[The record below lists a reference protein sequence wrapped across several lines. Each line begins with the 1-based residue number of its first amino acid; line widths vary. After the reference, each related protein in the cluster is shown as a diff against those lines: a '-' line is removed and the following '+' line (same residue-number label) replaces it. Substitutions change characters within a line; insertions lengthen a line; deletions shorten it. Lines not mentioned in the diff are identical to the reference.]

1 MAGQSGAG
9 SSQRPTAFFLLRVAL
24 MMLRCARCA
33 AAFILGI
40 LVELNENKPLLLVE
54 IRDRESVS
62 LIMPRL
68 LILSSFVV
76 LVSSWNA
83 FAFHPASRLSL
94 PNKYCSQSRNAN
106 RFGHHLLTRRT
117 KPSGDDD
124 DDVDNLFFDDF
135 GGDFVGSDGPAAS
148 SSSFSSSLSERI
160 EEQRL
165 GEERTAAK
173 LAKNW
178 KTGNWGVRGFILDS
192 SDPIR
197 ESMADATASAEN
209 ADVGGGSAPRLGGGG
224 DMSSTN
230 ADSEIP
236 PIHVSTIV
244 GDQSHMYDEGYESE
258 KIDKIVVGRT
268 DGSVLIVKM
277 GTAYMTQ
284 FTAVPKLR
292 LDDSSSWDSNNDVSP
307 ASADQDTASSDGPS
321 VRVETELM
329 NSEDVVGEIGDGNEV
344 NNMQYPMEDPFD
356 ALYGAGNANAG
367 QEPMQSQAMEGTP
380 FEILHQ
386 FSAHENEPITALLF
400 INDIVFSAAGV
411 SGEIRTWSM
420 PEEDGNNSESKMI
433 PGKTLSGA
441 HSDRIVALKALS
453 SSPDS
458 IEPDLLL
465 SASRDGSFA
474 LWDLNSGD
482 LVTRCQMLTETSEP
496 ESIMCADVDASG
508 VDGDVI
514 YFGLSSGYVNCYFV
528 NDVIIGASAG
538 GVCPLPSSRF
548 QAHDGVGGVTA
559 ILAAGQG
566 TSISSNLQQ
575 QARPTS
581 ILLTGGTDGLVKQW

>member
-1 MAGQSGAG
+1 MRTSSSGYLIITAGKFTS
-9 SSQRPTAFFLLRVAL
+9 
-24 MMLRCARCA
+24 
-33 AAFILGI
+33 
-40 LVELNENKPLLLVE
+40 
-54 IRDRESVS
+54 RESVS
-62 LIMPRL
+62 LMPRL
-68 LILSSFVV
+68 LMLFSFAIIASSSV
-76 LVSSWNA
+76 A
-83 FAFHPASRLSL
+83 FAFQPACTSRLSL
-94 PNKYCSQSRNAN
+94 PNTYLKSSSAN
-106 RFGHHLLTRRT
+106 RFGRHHLLTLRT
-117 KPSGDDD
+117 KPSDEDDD
-124 DDVDNLFFDDF
+124 DDVENLFFDDF
-135 GGDFVGSDGPAAS
+135 GGDFVGSDGPAPS
-148 SSSFSSSLSERI
+148 SSSFSSSLSDRI
-160 EEQRL
+160 QEQKL
-165 GEERTAAK
+165 SDERTSAK

-192 SDPIR
+192 SDPLR

-209 ADVGGGSAPRLGGGG
+209 IDVGGAAPRLGSGS
-224 DMSSTN
+224 DMSSSN
-230 ADSEIP
+230 ADAVEIP

-244 GDQSHMYDEGYESE
+244 ADQSHMYDEGYESE

-284 FTAVPKLR
+284 FTAIPKLR
-292 LDDSSSWDSNNDVSP
+292 LDDSSSWDSNNDSSP
-307 ASADQDTASSDGPS
+307 ASEDQDSASSDSPS

-329 NSEDVVGEIGDGNEV
+329 NSEDVQRSVGDMVGDIGNGDEV

-356 ALYGAGNANAG
+356 VLYGAGNANAG
-367 QEPMQSQAMEGTP
+367 QEPMQGQAMEGTP

-386 FSAHENEPITALLF
+386 FSAYDNEPITALLF
-400 INDIVFSAAGV
+400 INDIVFSAAGQ

-420 PEEDGNNSESKMI
+420 PEEDGNNSEAKMI
-433 PGKTLSGA
+433 PGKTLSDA
-441 HSDRIVALKALS
+441 HTDRIVALKVLS

-458 IEPDLLL
+458 VEPDLLL

-474 LWDLNSGD
+474 LWDLSSGD
-482 LVTRCQMLTETSEP
+482 LVTRCQMLTEASEP

-538 GVCPLPSSRF
+538 GICPLPSSRF
-548 QAHDGVGGVTA
+548 QGHDGIGGVTA

-566 TSISSNLQQ
+566 TSMSSNLQQ

-581 ILLTGGTDGLVKQW
+581 ILLTGGADGLVKQW

>member
-1 MAGQSGAG
+1 
-9 SSQRPTAFFLLRVAL
+9 
-24 MMLRCARCA
+24 
-33 AAFILGI
+33 
-40 LVELNENKPLLLVE
+40 
-54 IRDRESVS
+54 
-62 LIMPRL
+62 MPRL
-68 LILSSFVV
+68 LISSSFVV
-76 LVSSWNA
+76 LASPWNA
-83 FAFHPASRLSL
+83 FAFHPAACTTRLSL
-94 PNKYCSQSRNAN
+94 PNKCRNAK
-106 RFGHHLLTRRT
+106 RFGHHYHLLLTLART
-117 KPSGDDD
+117 KPSDDVDD

-135 GGDFVGSDGPAAS
+135 GGDCIGSDGPASS

-160 EEQRL
+160 QEQRQ

-209 ADVGGGSAPRLGGGG
+209 VGGGSSPRLGRGG
-224 DMSSTN
+224 DMSSN
-230 ADSEIP
+230 ADAMEIP

-244 GDQSHMYDEGYESE
+244 VDQSHMYDEGYESE

-292 LDDSSSWDSNNDVSP
+292 VDDSSSDASP
-307 ASADQDTASSDGPS
+307 TSADQDTASSNGPS
-321 VRVETELM
+321 ARVETELM
-329 NSEDVVGEIGDGNEV
+329 NSEDVQKSLGDVVGAIGDGDEV
-344 NNMQYPMEDPFD
+344 NDMQYPMEDPFD
-356 ALYGAGNANAG
+356 ELYGAGGNADVG

-386 FSAHENEPITALLF
+386 FSAHENESITALLF
-400 INDIVFSAAGV
+400 INDIVFSAAGR

-420 PEEDGNNSESKMI
+420 PEEDGNNSEAKMI
-433 PGKTLSGA
+433 PGKALSDA
-441 HSDRIVALKALS
+441 HSDEIVALKVLS

-458 IEPDLLL
+458 VEPDLLL
-465 SASRDGSFA
+465 SASRDGFA

-482 LVTRCQMLTETSEP
+482 LVTRCQMLTEASEP
-496 ESIMCADVDASG
+496 ESIICADIDTSS

-528 NDVIIGASAG
+528 NDVIMGASAG
-538 GVCPLPSSRF
+538 GVCPIPSSRF

-559 ILAAGQG
+559 VLAAGQG
-566 TSISSNLQQ
+566 TSMSSNLQQ
-575 QARPTS
+575 QARSTS
-581 ILLTGGTDGLVKQW
+581 ILLTGGADGLVKQW